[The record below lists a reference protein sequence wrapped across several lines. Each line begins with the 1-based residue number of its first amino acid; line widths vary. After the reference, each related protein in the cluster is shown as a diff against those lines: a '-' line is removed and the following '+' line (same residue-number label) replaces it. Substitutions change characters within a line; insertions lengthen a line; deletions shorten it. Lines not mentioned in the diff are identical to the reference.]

1 MMRSGSDYLRALDDG
16 RCIFLNGGRISNVA
30 EHGAFRGAARS
41 VANLYDFQARPENVE
56 RSTFETPT
64 GARVS
69 RAWQM
74 PTSYGEL
81 VQRREALVAWAEL
94 HHGFMGRSPDHV
106 ASTIA
111 CMAASAE
118 VYRRHEGGRAD
129 AVLDYYAYARDQD
142 LYLSYVIIDPQ
153 GDRSKAASEGGNGE
167 VAVRIVDEDPGGV
180 TIRGAKMLGTGA
192 ALSDEVLVTTLRPL
206 GADEA
211 RFAFTAAVPIAA
223 AGVKLMSR
231 RSYEQAATSAF
242 DYPLSSRFDENDA
255 LLYFDD
261 VKVPWDRIFVHRGVA
276 AQLAQWHEAPVHA
289 FQNYQAE
296 IRLMVKLRFLIGL
309 AHKITETIGTSNMPS
324 VRQTLGELAADCSM
338 IEAFVYGMEAKGSF
352 YGPYFMP
359 DRGLLYAAQVHGQ
372 ALYPRV
378 IQALRE
384 LSGGGVIMLPSSVED
399 FGDPEIARLIG
410 RTQHSPAFSSDE
422 RVQLFKL
429 AWDAIGS
436 EFASRHVQYETFYS
450 GPRHVVAGMSYRT
463 FDWACATGAVERFFQ
478 SYGLAERAPDA
489 PLMAAAS

>member
-1 MMRSGSDYLRALDDG
+1 MRVGADYLQGLQDG
-16 RCIFLNGGRISNVA
+16 RCIFLNGERVASVA
-30 EHGAFRGAARS
+30 EHAAFQGAARS
-41 VANLYDFQARPENVE
+41 VAALYDFQARSENVE

-74 PTSYGEL
+74 PKTYAEL

-111 CMAASAE
+111 CMAAGAE

-129 AVLDYYAYARDQD
+129 AVLDYYAYARDRD

-153 GDRSKAASEGGNGE
+153 ADRSKGTGEGGNAE
-167 VAVRIVDEDPGGV
+167 VAVRVVDEDPGGV

-206 GADEA
+206 AQGED
-211 RFAFTAAVPIAA
+211 RFAFTAVVPIAA

-231 RSYEQAATSAF
+231 RSYEQAAPSSF

-261 VKVPWDRIFVHRGVA
+261 VKIPWDRIFVHRGVA

-309 AHKITETIGTSNMPS
+309 AHKITELIGTSNMPS

-338 IEAFVYGMEAKGSF
+338 IEAFVYGMEAKGAH
-352 YGPYFMP
+352 YGPYFIP

-378 IQALRE
+378 IQTLRE
-384 LSGGGVIMLPSSVED
+384 LSGGGVLMLPSSLED
-399 FGDPEIARLIG
+399 FANPEIASLIG
-410 RTQHSPAFSSDE
+410 RTQHSPVASSEE

-463 FDWACATGAVERFFQ
+463 FDWGRAKGGVEGFLS
-478 SYGLAERAPDA
+478 SYGLPEAAPAA
-489 PLMAAAS
+489 PLMAVGG

>member
-1 MMRSGSDYLRALDDG
+1 MRSGTDYLQSLDDG
-16 RCIFLNGGRISNVA
+16 RCVLLNGERVANVA
-30 EHGAFRGAARS
+30 DHGAFRGAARS
-41 VANLYDFQARPENVE
+41 VAGLYEFQSRPENVE
-56 RSTFETPT
+56 RSTFATPT

-74 PTSYGEL
+74 PTSYAEL

-111 CMAASAE
+111 CMAAGAE
-118 VYRRHEGGRAD
+118 VYRRHEGGRAG
-129 AVLDYYAYARDQD
+129 AVLDYYAYARDRD

-153 GDRSKAASEGGNGE
+153 GDRSKGAGEGGNAD
-167 VAVRIVDEDPGGV
+167 VSVRIVDEDAGGV

-192 ALSDEVLVTTLRPL
+192 ALSNEVLVTTLRPL
-206 GADEA
+206 GPDET
-211 RFAFTAAVPIAA
+211 RFAFTAVVPIAA
-223 AGVKLMSR
+223 KGVKLMSR
-231 RSYEQAATSAF
+231 RSYEQAAPSSF
-242 DYPLSSRFDENDA
+242 DYPLSARFDENDA

-261 VKVPWDRIFVHRGVA
+261 VKISWDRIFVHKGVT

-296 IRLMVKLRFLIGL
+296 IRLMVKLRFLVGL
-309 AHKITETIGTSNMPS
+309 AHKIADTIGTSNMPA

-352 YGPYFMP
+352 YGPYFLP
-359 DRGLLYAAQVHGQ
+359 DRTLLYAAQVQGQ

-384 LSGGGVIMLPSSVED
+384 LSGGGVIMLPSSAED
-399 FGDPEIARLIG
+399 FANPEIADLID
-410 RTQHSPAFSSDE
+410 RTQHSPIFSPEE

-463 FDWACATGAVERFFQ
+463 FDWAGAKGVVEGLFH
-478 SYGLAERAPDA
+478 SYRLPERVPDA
-489 PLMAAAS
+489 PRLVAAS

>member
-1 MMRSGSDYLRALDDG
+1 MRSGADYVRGLNDG
-16 RCIFLNGGRISNVA
+16 RCVFLNGERVPDVGR
-30 EHGAFRGAARS
+30 HGAFKGAAAS
-41 VANLYDFQARPENVE
+41 VAGLYEFQGRPENVE

-64 GARVS
+64 GVRVS

-74 PTSYGEL
+74 PTSYEEL
-81 VQRREALVAWAEL
+81 VRRREALVAWAEL

-111 CMAASAE
+111 CMAAGAD
-118 VYRRHEGGRAD
+118 VYRRLEGGRAD
-129 AVLDYYAYARDQD
+129 AVLDYYAYARDRD

-153 GDRSKAASEGGNGE
+153 GDRSKGAGEGGNAD
-167 VAVRIVDEDPGGV
+167 VAARIVDEDEGGV

-192 ALSDEVLVTTLRPL
+192 ALSDEVMVTTLRPL
-206 GADEA
+206 GPTEERYAL
-211 RFAFTAAVPIAA
+211 TAMLPIAA
-223 AGVKLMSR
+223 KGVKLMSR
-231 RSYEQAATSAF
+231 RSYEQAATSPF

-255 LLYFDD
+255 LIYFDD
-261 VKVPWDRIFVHRGVA
+261 VKIPWDRIFVHRGIA

-296 IRLMVKLRFLIGL
+296 IRLMVKLRFLVGL
-309 AHKITETIGTSNMPS
+309 AHKIADAIGTSTMPN
-324 VRQTLGELAADCSM
+324 VRQTLGELAADVGM

-352 YGPYFMP
+352 YGSYFLP
-359 DRGLLYAAQVHGQ
+359 DRGLLYAAQVKGQ

-378 IQALRE
+378 IQTLRE

-399 FGDPEIARLIG
+399 FANPEVADLIG
-410 RTQHSPAFSSDE
+410 RTQHSPAFSPEE

-429 AWDAIGS
+429 AWDAMGS

-450 GPRHVVAGMSYRT
+450 GPRHVVAGMAYRT
-463 FDWACATGAVERFFQ
+463 FDWAGAKGAVEGLFT
-478 SYGLAERAPDA
+478 SYGLPEPASDA
-489 PLMAAAS
+489 PLMAVAG

>member
-1 MMRSGSDYLRALDDG
+1 MRSGSDYLRGLNDG
-16 RCIFLNGGRISNVA
+16 RCILLNGERVANVA
-30 EHGAFRGAARS
+30 AHDGFCGATRS
-41 VANLYDFQARPENVE
+41 VASLYDFQSRPENIE

-64 GARVS
+64 GV
-69 RAWQM
+69 RASLAWRM
-74 PTSYGEL
+74 PTSYAEL
-81 VQRREALVAWAEL
+81 VQRREALVAWAEQ

-111 CMAASAE
+111 CMAAGAD

-129 AVLDYYAYARDQD
+129 AVLDYYAYARDRD

-153 GDRSKAASEGGNGE
+153 GDRSKGAGQGGNAD
-167 VAVRIVDEDPGGV
+167 VAARVVDEDSGGV
-180 TIRGAKMLGTGA
+180 TLRGAKMLGTGA

-206 GADEA
+206 GPDETRYA
-211 RFAFTAAVPIAA
+211 LTAVVPIAA
-223 AGVKLMSR
+223 KGVKLMSR
-231 RSYEQAATSAF
+231 RSYEQAAASSF

-255 LLYFDD
+255 LIYFDD
-261 VKVPWDRIFVHRGVA
+261 VKIPWDRIFVHKGVT

-296 IRLMVKLRFLIGL
+296 IRLMVKLRFLVGL
-309 AHKITETIGTSNMPS
+309 AHKITETIGTSNMPN

-352 YGPYFMP
+352 WGPYFMP
-359 DRGLLYAAQVHGQ
+359 DRGLLYAAQVQGQ

-378 IQALRE
+378 IQTLRE

-399 FGDPEIARLIG
+399 FSNPEIADLIG
-410 RTQHSPAFSSDE
+410 RTQHSPTFSPEE

-450 GPRHVVAGMSYRT
+450 GPRHVVAGMAYRT
-463 FDWACATGAVERFFQ
+463 FDWTGAKGAVEGLFN
-478 SYGLAERAPDA
+478 SYGLPERAPEA